1 MKEYNILYTT
11 DNNYFIHMLT
21 SIYSLIEN
29 NKDIFLNINIIED
42 NLEEINKK
50 RLYLLTEIY
59 KNIKINIYSIKL
71 IEKNI
76 NRYNIPKWRNTN
88 IANARLFANEII
100 KCDELLY
107 LDSDTII
114 VNSLKNVYNIGKGPI
129 SAVKDIIIPD
139 YLKNEIS
146 NYFNSGVLLFNFNEW
161 EKEHCIEKIYNILKK
176 NTINLQFP
184 DQDLINLAV
193 ENINTLPLN
202 YNLFPIV
209 KIMEKHKIFAKKF
222 YDKVDSFYSQKEIKD
237 SLLNPIIYHNLD
249 FLNIR
254 PWESNIIHPYNDIYK
269 HYRKLFDTNYI
280 QDKNEI
286 KYYEQLLKK
295 ISYIILKSLVNDDCY
310 QKILNIYHKNKS

>member
-42 NLEEINKK
+42 NLEETNKK

-100 KCDELLY
+100 KCDELLN

-114 VNSLKNVYNIGKGPI
+114 VNSLKNVYNIGNGPI

-139 YLKNEIS
+139 YLKNKIN

-193 ENINTLPLN
+193 ENITTLPLN

-254 PWESNIIHPYNDIYK
+254 PWESNIIHPYNNIYK
-269 HYRKLFDTNYI
+269 HYRKMFDTNYI